1 MAFMTNHPQMDN
13 KLWGPLDNPWT
24 HKNPT
29 RYQSL
34 ENAVCAWYL
43 FLFLFLFGK
52 DESL

>member
-1 MAFMTNHPQMDN
+1 MTFMTNDPQMDN

-24 HKNPT
+24 QKNPT

-43 FLFLFLFGK
+43 FLFLFGK